1 VADARFDMSTIVNKR
16 WAKQLTVNFTV
27 ENVLNDRIDVRDRNG
42 ATPNRFQGAY
52 LDPLGLSIRLGARK
66 LF

>member
-1 VADARFDMSTIVNKR
+1 MSKLSDKR
-16 WAKQLTVNFTV
+16 WAEKLSIQFTV
-27 ENVLNDRIDVRDRNG
+27 ENVLNDRINVRDRNG

-52 LDPLGLSIRLGARK
+52 LDPLGRSIRLGARK